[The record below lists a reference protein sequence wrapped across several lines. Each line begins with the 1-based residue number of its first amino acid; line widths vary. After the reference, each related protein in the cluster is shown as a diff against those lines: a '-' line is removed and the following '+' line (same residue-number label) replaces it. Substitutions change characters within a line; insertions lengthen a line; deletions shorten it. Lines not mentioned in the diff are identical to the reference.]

1 MPPSSWFLLVFVWWL
16 LLALAAAAEQQEQGG
31 EGCSAPKRCGKLNIS
46 RPFWLTDWRTGR
58 PCGSSDFEVTCVFN
72 KTTPVLRSSG
82 PGLGVAI
89 IDISYEERSLRVV
102 DLGNLEAFAPQKREA
117 SGRCHGP
124 SRNTSVR
131 LAPSFSIDPVANM
144 ELIFYSCT
152 KTEAAAA
159 AHRDDGSSTPVDMP
173 WCGNESNVFV
183 RAGGRYGA
191 TGDGNYAIQGCPATV
206 MPVQSSGE
214 VDASHYKELIR
225 HGFVLTWQL
234 PAGKLLPPR

>member
-16 LLALAAAAEQQEQGG
+16 LLALAASDQEQQEQGG

-58 PCGSSDFEVTCVFN
+58 SCDRPDFEVTCFN
-72 KTTPVLRSSG
+72 NTTPPVLRSSLPRFG
-82 PGLGVAI
+82 FAI
-89 IDISYEERSLRVV
+89 INISYEERSLRVV
-102 DLGNLEAFAPQKREA
+102 DGHKLEAFSPQKKEA
-117 SGRCHGP
+117 SGRCVP
-124 SRNTSVR
+124 SWNTSVR
-131 LAPSFSIDPVANM
+131 LAPPFSIDPVANM

-152 KTEAAAA
+152 EAAAA
-159 AHRDDGSSTPVDMP
+159 AHRDDGSSTPVEMP
-173 WCGNESNVFV
+173 WFGNESNVFV

-191 TGDGNYAIQGCPATV
+191 TGDGNYTIQGCAATV

-225 HGFVLTWQL
+225 HGFVLTW
-234 PAGKLLPPR
+234 PAV

>member
-46 RPFWLTDWRTGR
+46 RPFWLTDWETRRSCGR
-58 PCGSSDFEVTCVFN
+58 PDFEVTCEFN
-72 KTTPVLRSSG
+72 TTTPVLRSYG
-82 PGLGVAI
+82 PGPGFAI

-102 DLGNLEAFAPQKREA
+102 DVLGKLEAFSPQKKEA
-117 SGRCHGP
+117 SGRCHVP
-124 SRNTSVR
+124 SRNTAVR
-131 LAPSFSIDPVANM
+131 LAPPFSIDPVANM

-152 KTEAAAA
+152 KTAAAAA
-159 AHRDDGSSTPVDMP
+159 AHRDDGSSTPVEMP
-173 WCGNESNVFV
+173 WCGNAFV

-191 TGDGNYAIQGCPATV
+191 TGDGNYAIQGCATTV